1 MNKTKPFPF
10 PGGAFPT
17 EHLHAT
23 QNQANQANQYRDFK
37 ASELYCPKCKKSMP
51 VREKMLLVVPGG
63 DVFDY
68 VCVKCGTSLG
78 VRNTAPGSL

>member
-1 MNKTKPFPF
+1 MNKTKPYPF
-10 PGGAFPT
+10 PGGAYPVET
-17 EHLHAT
+17 MRAN
-23 QNQANQANQYRDFK
+23 QNQANQYKDFK

-63 DVFDY
+63 DLFDY
-68 VCVKCGTSLG
+68 VCVKCGTSVG